1 MSLFR
6 RAIRLFLLITG
17 IVAGLITALAALMA
31 RRMIRPPRLRL
42 WADPLDVGMPFED
55 VQFPAM
61 DGLRLSG
68 WFVPAAETSAQNGAT
83 VVLVHGWPWN
93 RLGHLVDDSM
103 GRFIGEEAV
112 DLLRLAHAYHHAGY
126 HLFMFDLR
134 NHGQS
139 AEATPVSFGL
149 AESEDLLGALN
160 YLANRPDVDP
170 ERIVV
175 TGFSMGA
182 NATLFAL
189 PRTDLIK
196 AAVLVQPTSAGH
208 FSKNFTQH
216 QFGPLSGPILLLA
229 ELMYQQFGGIA
240 LDAIEPIFAATG
252 AGETP
257 LLFVQGDGDQWGS
270 VGNVAAMAAATR
282 QERPPLVAET
292 SGRFGGYKFVI
303 DNPQVAL
310 DFFDQNL

>member
-1 MSLFR
+1 MTLFR

-17 IVAGLITALAALMA
+17 ILVGLITAVATLMA

-68 WFVPAAETSAQNGAT
+68 WFIPANETANLAGAT
-83 VVLVHGWPWN
+83 VVMVHGWPWN
-93 RLGHLVDDSM
+93 RLGHLVDDPMS
-103 GRFIGEEAV
+103 RLIGEEAV

-126 HLFMFDLR
+126 NVFMFDLR

-149 AESEDLLGALN
+149 AESEDLLGALS
-160 YLANRPDVDP
+160 YLANRKDVDP
-170 ERIVV
+170 QHIMV

-189 PRTDLIK
+189 PRTDLVR

-208 FSKNFTQH
+208 FSKNFAQH
-216 QFGPLSGPILLLA
+216 QFGPLSGPIYLMA
-229 ELMYQQFGGIA
+229 ELIYQQFGGIA

-257 LLFVQGDGDQWGS
+257 LLFVQGDGDPWGS

-282 QERPPLVAET
+282 QERDPLVAAT
-292 SGRFGGYKFVI
+292 SDRFGGYKYVI

-310 DFFDQNL
+310 DFFEQHS